1 MPWTCGCWT
10 CCGGEEQESAEPE
23 LTVRRCLVLLA
34 RQAREK
40 TRRRWGQILGTLAAL
55 ALVGLVLFAVLDRS
69 GAFLRPVSLTVT
81 AAVYTPQ
88 GEPAGETA
96 VTIDGER
103 RILGDKSFVG
113 RFAIGAV
120 EPTCREYVHAQIRWD
135 AMWAGAQDILFYRAG
150 EFLSLGV
157 ERMLYITENMQ
168 SFGLRLEDGTII
180 ATDPSYVPLLLSGY
194 YYTIQPTV
202 SNQF

>member
-1 MPWTCGCWT
+1 M
-10 CCGGEEQESAEPE
+10 
-23 LTVRRCLVLLA
+23 
-34 RQAREK
+34 
-40 TRRRWGQILGTLAAL
+40 
-55 ALVGLVLFAVLDRS
+55 
-69 GAFLRPVSLTVT
+69 
-81 AAVYTPQ
+81 
-88 GEPAGETA
+88 
-96 VTIDGER
+96 
-103 RILGDKSFVG
+103 G
-113 RFAIGAV
+113 RFAISAV